1 MAGETLRTRLLAEA
15 EKVINELLGEKPA
28 ASQIRL
34 DEIERLALRAGQQ
47 VQASVLKALA
57 QESSEGH
64 QAEERV
70 CETCG
75 SRMQRRG
82 KRARQVVTEAGE
94 MTLERGYYVCPG
106 CGARS
111 FPPR

>member
-1 MAGETLRTRLLAEA
+1 MTGDELRARLLAEA
-15 EKVINELLGEKPA
+15 ERIINETLEEKPA

-34 DEIERLALRAGQQ
+34 DEIERLALRTGQE

-57 QESSEGH
+57 EEGSEAQRRGE
-64 QAEERV
+64 QR
-70 CETCG
+70 CEQCG

-82 KRARQVVTEAGE
+82 LHTRQVVTEAGE
-94 MTLERGYYVCPG
+94 MRLERAYYVCPG
-106 CGARS
+106 CGARL